1 MAEAVKKSPKFNI
14 GALRKSL
21 GSNSFAD
28 AKYKKPNYWLD
39 TGCYAINRIMSG
51 NTKCGI
57 PGGRL
62 TGIAGESQTC
72 KSMIA
77 ARAIKSAQEQ
87 GIKFT
92 FYLDTEGGALYEYM
106 DQLGINGEEVEQI
119 IIESAEHAVSTMI
132 QIFDT
137 IAKYQEQDPTAKF
150 LIIFDSLGNLR
161 SKKLYTDGLKGDSP
175 IDMGGV
181 ARRIGDMV
189 SFATPKALTTDTAV
203 ILLNHVYEN
212 PGEMMPQKIKSQYG
226 GHRVIYM
233 CRYLLQLTKVFRKA
247 EKLFGNSDSDT
258 FFNGSEVSVFC
269 TKNASVRPFFEA
281 KMLNNFYDPQATKY
295 YGLFEVAESYGL
307 IVRESSMYKIP
318 AYSGDKKWYA
328 KDIIGGQE
336 SDEIWKVLMP
346 LIDEKSEID
355 MAFGSTN
362 KTVPGL
368 VDMPENQTISD
379 MDPNSTSHMSFE
391 Q

>member
-1 MAEAVKKSPKFNI
+1 MAESTTKTPKFNI
-14 GALRKSL
+14 GSLRKDL

-51 NTKCGI
+51 NTKNGI

-62 TGIAGESQTC
+62 TCIAGESQTC

-87 GIKFT
+87 GIVFT

-106 DQLGINGEEVEQI
+106 DQLGIDGDKVEQI
-119 IIESAEHAVSTMI
+119 VISSAEMAVSTMI
-132 QIFDT
+132 KVFDAIST
-137 IAKYQEQDPTAKF
+137 YQKQVPDAKF
-150 LIIFDSLGNLR
+150 LIVLDSIGNLR
-161 SKKLYTDGLKGDSP
+161 CEKLYSDGLKGTSP

-203 ILLNHVYEN
+203 ILLNHIYEN
-212 PGEMMPQKIKSQYG
+212 PGETMPQKIKSQYG

-233 CRYLLQLTKVFRKA
+233 CRYLLQLSKVFRKA

-269 TKNASVRPFFEA
+269 TKKKHPLPHRP
-281 KMLNNFYDPQATKY
+281 KN
-295 YGLFEVAESYGL
+295 G
-307 IVRESSMYKIP
+307 R
-318 AYSGDKKWYA
+318 
-328 KDIIGGQE
+328 
-336 SDEIWKVLMP
+336 
-346 LIDEKSEID
+346 
-355 MAFGSTN
+355 
-362 KTVPGL
+362 
-368 VDMPENQTISD
+368 
-379 MDPNSTSHMSFE
+379 
-391 Q
+391 